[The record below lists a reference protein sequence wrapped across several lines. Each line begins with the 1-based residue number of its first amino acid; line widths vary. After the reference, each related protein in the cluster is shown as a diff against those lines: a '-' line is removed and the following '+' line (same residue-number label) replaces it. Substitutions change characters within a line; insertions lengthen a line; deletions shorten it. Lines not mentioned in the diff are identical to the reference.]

1 MRLFLRAVIV
11 LSVVLVL
18 SACGGGGG
26 GRSVSLPDAMP
37 DVTPTLPDVPETPA
51 FTTSFQTTE
60 APSASEVAAYL
71 RIHAGSGPWWAGNP
85 ALPDSIRWTDDPG
98 LARFSETPTVL
109 LPRRTTDLERAV
121 AHHAVAIINTALPYD
136 QHLRIEDSIIQ
147 DARQVTINSVP
158 DNRILIAW
166 HAETLTDDS
175 NNPNPHA
182 VIDYTK
188 VYDVTQ
194 NRWEKTRLN
203 AAKVNMHY
211 DAGDG
216 TAGIE
221 VLVHELLHAIGLYG
235 HVDEQFPTA
244 YLANRGFGLLVGSL
258 PPFSRLDE
266 HEAASIHT
274 LYTKLGVATEPEDL
288 SASRLGSW
296 DQHATVFAGRIVGNN
311 GIATSFGVTTHN
323 GLRQPWIE
331 NELHTKESYWTL
343 EPLSANPDLHGTIT
357 WDGGLVG
364 VTPDQAYVQGL
375 TSIDVD
381 MGTLTGT
388 ASFTNL
394 EFWNDMPQAIGT
406 GTQWNTG
413 ELEYPITVNGTYL
426 RSTGGDAGTVNGVV
440 YGFRH
445 ETIGGILE
453 RADLTAAFGA
463 AR

>member
-1 MRLFLRAVIV
+1 MRLFLRAVIT
-11 LSVVLVL
+11 LSVLLVL
-18 SACGGGGG
+18 TACGGGGG
-26 GRSVSLPDAMP
+26 GSSAI
-37 DVTPTLPDVPETPA
+37 PTTVPETVPTVPEVSPTSRP

-60 APSASEVAAYL
+60 APSANEVAEYL

-85 ALPDSIRWTDDPG
+85 DLPGSIRWTADPG
-98 LARFSETPTVL
+98 LARFTETPTVL
-109 LPRRTTDLERAV
+109 LSRRTTDLERAV

-136 QHLRIEDSIIQ
+136 QHIQIEDSTIQ
-147 DARQVTINSVP
+147 DGRNVGINNVP
-158 DNRILIAW
+158 DDHILIAW

-182 VIDYTK
+182 VAGYTT
-188 VYDVTQ
+188 VYDDAQ

-216 TAGIE
+216 TVGLE

-296 DQHATVFAGRIVGNN
+296 DQHATVFAGRIAGNN
-311 GIATSFGVTTHN
+311 GIVTSFGVTTHN
-323 GLRQPWIE
+323 GLRQPWIA
-331 NELHTKESYWTL
+331 NELHTKDTHWTL
-343 EPLSANPDLHGTIT
+343 EPLSANPELIGTVT

-381 MGTLTGT
+381 IATLTGT
-388 ASFTNL
+388 ASFTDL
-394 EFWNDMPQAIGT
+394 EFWNDMP
-406 GTQWNTG
+406 
-413 ELEYPITVNGTYL
+413 
-426 RSTGGDAGTVNGVV
+426 
-440 YGFRH
+440 
-445 ETIGGILE
+445 
-453 RADLTAAFGA
+453 
-463 AR
+463 